1 MTDSSKEPTMVT
13 LAPAGTRRHAVV
25 DSPIGPLTLVRDE
38 RGITGLYFPHHW
50 TKPDPAG
57 FGPRVDPAGDPG
69 FAEAITQLGE
79 YFAGSRHA
87 FDLPLAPDGSDT
99 EQELWRLLGQVPY
112 GRTTTYGALAQQ
124 MSAPVSPLEAGKM
137 VGRNP
142 LSILVACHRVV
153 GAGGKLT
160 GYAGGLGRKR
170 YLLDLEHA
178 HDELSTDPGL
188 W

>member
-1 MTDSSKEPTMVT
+1 MVT
-13 LAPAGTRRHAVV
+13 LAPAGTRRHAVI
-25 DSPIGPLTLVRDE
+25 DSPVGPLTLVRDE

-57 FGPRVDPAGDPG
+57 FGPRVDPSDDPG
-69 FAEAITQLGE
+69 FADVITQLGE
-79 YFAGSRHA
+79 YFAGTRQT

-99 EQELWRLLGQVPY
+99 ERELWGLLGEIPY
-112 GRTTTYGALAQQ
+112 GRTTTYAALAQQ
-124 MSAPVSPLEAGKM
+124 MSGPVSPLEAGKM

-153 GAGGKLT
+153 GAGGKLA
-160 GYAGGLGRKR
+160 GYAGGLPRKR
-170 YLLDLEHA
+170 YLLDLEHT
-178 HDELSTDPGL
+178 HDEHSTDPGL